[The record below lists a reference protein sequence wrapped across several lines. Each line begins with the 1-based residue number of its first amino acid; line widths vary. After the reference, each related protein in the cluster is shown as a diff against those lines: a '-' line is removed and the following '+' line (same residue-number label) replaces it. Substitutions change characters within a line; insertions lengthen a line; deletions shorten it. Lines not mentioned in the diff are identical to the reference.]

1 MNDTEVLTLV
11 KAALED
17 VAPGR
22 AAEFDAV
29 ALETRIRDIGIDSVA
44 TMEMV
49 GFIEERLE
57 TTFPDEDLAQV
68 NRFSDLAE
76 LIKGATQA

>member
-22 AAEFDAV
+22 AAEFDA
-29 ALETRIRDIGIDSVA
+29 VA